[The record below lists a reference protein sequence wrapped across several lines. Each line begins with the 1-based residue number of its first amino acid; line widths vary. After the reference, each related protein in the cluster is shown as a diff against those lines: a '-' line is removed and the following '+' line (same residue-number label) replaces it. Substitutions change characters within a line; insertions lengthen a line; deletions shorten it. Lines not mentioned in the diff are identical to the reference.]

1 MSRGTSRGSQGV
13 QGKLDRVLGNQD
25 RHFSK
30 VSHGVKVGI
39 LNQLA
44 GPPQKLEHNRQN
56 KNDIKIMLSNIFFAV
71 WTISNNILF

>member
-30 VSHGVKVGI
+30 VSHGV
-39 LNQLA
+39 
-44 GPPQKLEHNRQN
+44 
-56 KNDIKIMLSNIFFAV
+56 NDDI
-71 WTISNNILF
+71 